1 MQQRRFHLMI
11 IMNFVS
17 WPALAILKA
26 EGLLQIHKPNRNHMI
41 ICYQRLKSIAQAR
54 FVSYLYR
61 SKLPLRVRT
70 LELNQTLPTMKAHNA
85 IKAIRFKKGYSQEY
99 MAICLGMSQKNF
111 SKIERGETR
120 LTVLCLEKIAEIF
133 AMQVTEVLQYDH
145 EPASPNDTFEKL
157 EERVANVEHEVA
169 SIMQLFKRLL
179 SGGGNSQNALAPRQ
193 NRKGPHTAGLP
204 EVFAFLDIRLLT
216 HH

>member
-1 MQQRRFHLMI
+1 M
-11 IMNFVS
+11 
-17 WPALAILKA
+17 K
-26 EGLLQIHKPNRNHMI
+26 
-41 ICYQRLKSIAQAR
+41 
-54 FVSYLYR
+54 
-61 SKLPLRVRT
+61 T
-70 LELNQTLPTMKAHNA
+70 LDA
-85 IKAIRFKKGYSQEY
+85 IKAIRNLKSYSQEY
-99 MAICLGMSQKNF
+99 MAICLGMSQKNY

-120 LTVLCLEKIAEIF
+120 LTVDCLEKIAEIF